1 MTRNR
6 HTTFL
11 AGVAAVALIAL
22 AATGCGG
29 GSGGGTPA
37 AVVSPKT
44 ASGQP
49 ATIGMANVASL
60 GNVLVDSQGRTV
72 YLFQKDSGTKS
83 ACLGACASAWPP
95 IRANGSPTVGS
106 GLNASLAGTAS
117 RSDGKPQVTYN
128 GHPLY
133 LFSDDQKPGDANGQ
147 GSTAFGGGWFAL
159 NAAGGHVTRQASSG
173 SSGSGGGY
181 GY

>member
-11 AGVAAVALIAL
+11 ASAAAVALIAL
-22 AATGCGG
+22 AASGCG
-29 GSGGGTPA
+29 SSSSGTPA
-37 AVVSPKT
+37 AVVAPKS
-44 ASGQP
+44 ASGQA
-49 ATIGMANVASL
+49 ATIGAASVANL

-72 YLFQKDSGTKS
+72 YLFQKDSGTTS
-83 ACLGACASAWPP
+83 ACLGPCASAWPP
-95 IRANGSPTVGS
+95 IPANGNPTVGS
-106 GLNASLAGTAS
+106 GLNASLAGTAT

-133 LFSDDQKPGDANGQ
+133 LFSGDQNPGDANGQ
-147 GSTAFGGGWFAL
+147 GSTAFGGSWFAL
-159 NAAGGHVTRQASSG
+159 NAAGSPVTTRASSG
-173 SSGSGGGY
+173 SSGAGGGY

>member
-6 HTTFL
+6 HIAFL
-11 AGVAAVALIAL
+11 AGAAAVALIAL
-22 AATGCGG
+22 AASGCGG
-29 GSGGGTPA
+29 SSSGTSA
-37 AVVSPKT
+37 AVVAPKS
-44 ASGQP
+44 ASGQA
-49 ATIGMANVASL
+49 ATIGTANVASL

-72 YLFQKDSGTKS
+72 YLFQKDSGTTS
-83 ACLGACASAWPP
+83 ACLGPCASAWPP
-95 IRANGSPTVGS
+95 IRGNGSPTVGS
-106 GLNASLAGTAS
+106 GLNASLAGTAP

-133 LFSDDQKPGDANGQ
+133 LFSGDQNPGDANGQ

-159 NAAGGHVTRQASSG
+159 NAAGSPVTAQAASG
-173 SSGSGGGY
+173 SSGAGGGY